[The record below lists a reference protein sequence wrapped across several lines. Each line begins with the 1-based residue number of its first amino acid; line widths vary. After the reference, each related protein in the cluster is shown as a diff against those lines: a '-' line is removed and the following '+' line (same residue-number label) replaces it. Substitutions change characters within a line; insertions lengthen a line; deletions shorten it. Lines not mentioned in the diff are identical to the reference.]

1 MAIGHGNHLEMI
13 DNARRNI
20 AYVTDMA
27 QFDTGL
33 PLEAYQKLLEMR
45 EAVENL
51 LLVINDIQVAV
62 AQEAGE
68 E

>member
-1 MAIGHGNHLEMI
+1 MAIGHGNHLEAI

-33 PLEAYQKLLEMR
+33 PIEAYQKLLEMR

-51 LLVINDIQVAV
+51 LLVINEIQEAV